1 MDTGCLLFYNN
12 SMELTNR
19 PIKINI
25 TSATVFKIVAILLL
39 FYFLYLISDILIL
52 FFVSLVFSS
61 ALDPWVDKLKQKG
74 IPRSLSV
81 LVIYLI
87 FFAVLGAAIYL
98 ITPVIVKEINGIS
111 ANSSHYFDLVFS
123 KFSSLQ
129 DYSLRYGLLDNVA
142 GSFDIF
148 TGYLETTASGV
159 FFTLFTIFGG
169 IFSFALILVLTFYM
183 VVEESAIKK
192 LIWSLAPAKHQA
204 YLIHLVNRMQLK
216 MGYWLRGQLIIA
228 LSLAVMSYIGL
239 EILGVNYAA
248 VLAILVGLFSF
259 IPYMGAIFGAIP
271 AVFIAFTESSVLAVL
286 SVILFYIIHFIEGN
300 FLQPKVMQKA
310 VGLNPII
317 SILAILAGFK
327 LAGIFGAVLS
337 IPVST
342 ALAVFIKD
350 VFAGREARIEN

>member
-204 YLIHLVNRMQLK
+204 YLMHLVNRLQLK
-216 MGYWLRGQLIIA
+216 MGYWPRGQLIIA

-248 VLAILVGLFSF
+248 VLALLVGLFSF

-286 SVILFYIIHFIEGN
+286 AVILFYIIHFIEGN
-300 FLQPKVMQKA
+300 FLQPKIMQKA

-317 SILAILAGFK
+317 SILSILAGFK